1 MDLTAS
7 ILAATRTP
15 VPADA
20 RLEGIDLL
28 PMLEGRAQ
36 EIERTLF
43 WRVTGPR
50 TQVAVRSG
58 DWKLL
63 FDGRPMLF
71 NLRADLGERNNLI
84 GQRGDIARQLEPL
97 LAAWQKDVD
106 AEAEAWDAAT
116 IAIAMQY
123 LPYARVRSVPNV
135 IVDGARTDNTLLTLS
150 HWPKSGTPAEL
161 NGDTSTEI
169 VFNYLDTPKSHVEAD
184 AVSNNHFDEDGLV
197 GIFAMLEPTIAQR
210 HRDLLVDVAQAATS
224 GSLSTVKRPGSRSR
238 YQPMRIR
245 RPLRCREARSNV
257 RIPSWRTSCTSGCW
271 SCCPRCSRV

>member
-28 PMLEGRAQ
+28 PILEGRTP
-36 EIERTLF
+36 EVERTLF

-84 GQRGDIARQLEPL
+84 GQRGDIARKLEPL

-106 AEAEAWDAAT
+106 AEAK
-116 IAIAMQY
+116 
-123 LPYARVRSVPNV
+123 R
-135 IVDGARTDNTLLTLS
+135 
-150 HWPKSGTPAEL
+150 GTPA
-161 NGDTSTEI
+161 
-169 VFNYLDTPKSHVEAD
+169 
-184 AVSNNHFDEDGLV
+184 
-197 GIFAMLEPTIAQR
+197 Q
-210 HRDLLVDVAQAATS
+210 
-224 GSLSTVKRPGSRSR
+224 
-238 YQPMRIR
+238 
-245 RPLRCREARSNV
+245 
-257 RIPSWRTSCTSGCW
+257 
-271 SCCPRCSRV
+271 